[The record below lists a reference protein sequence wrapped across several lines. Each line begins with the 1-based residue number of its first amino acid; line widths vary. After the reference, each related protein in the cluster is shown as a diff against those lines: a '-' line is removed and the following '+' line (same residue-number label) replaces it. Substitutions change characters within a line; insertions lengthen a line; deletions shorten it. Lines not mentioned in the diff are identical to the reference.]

1 MSKIPFLNHL
11 DLLNVSELQNAIL
24 HKTTSGVASTAEG
37 KIIYDTGSNSI
48 KFYNGSN
55 WLELSTDTSDDDT
68 TYDLLVAQNGGSND
82 NPILR
87 LDPSTGTNDDITI
100 VGGTNITVT
109 RDSATQLTIDAGAAT
124 TVGKTSS
131 TQRSG
136 SIELIAGTNVTIT
149 EDGTTGHFTFAST
162 DNNTQRSAGVGLSL
176 NGNALD
182 VNVGATG
189 TTQAPQS
196 ITTTANRLYQIETD
210 DQDNLVVNVPWVDT
224 NTDTNTQNQYDLG
237 TADGTTTS
245 REKITLVR
253 SGADGANTDFIE
265 IGAGSGMSIA
275 RSGDVI
281 TLTNSRANTNTG
293 VDMTVSTLKTKLSQ
307 DLSNA
312 TIGGSGDTIT
322 IAGNLVV
329 SGDTI
334 TANVGTLDVED
345 KNITVNYHASN
356 DTSGTANG
364 AGLTIQDAVNSDT
377 DATMLWDAT
386 DDEFDFSHGIN
397 VPSIALGGTAVTAN
411 AGELNQLDGVTVGGT
426 GSGDIVTRTGTQTLT
441 NKTIS
446 ASQVTQISNLTAS
459 EGAQLE
465 NINSVT
471 ISNTQ
476 WGYLGALNQ
485 GLTTTSDVAFNSLD
499 IEGNVDV
506 NGSLETD
513 ALTIAGTSIASY
525 VDNRITS
532 REYKTSFPSSA
543 TDAGT
548 TTTITHN
555 LGTRDVIV
563 QFYALVADIDGNSE
577 TGTSGAEVTQYE
589 EIKLSNTRATINTIT
604 VTPNIGLAAN
614 SIRVLIK
621 EL

>member
-11 DLLNVSELQNAIL
+11 DLLNVSEIQNAIL
-24 HKTTSGVASTAEG
+24 HKTTSGVASAAEG
-37 KIIYDTGSNSI
+37 KIIYDTGSNTI
-48 KFYNGSN
+48 KFYNGSQ
-55 WLELSTDTSDDDT
+55 WMELSTDTSDDNT

-87 LDPSTGTNDDITI
+87 LDPSSGSNDDITI
-100 VGGTNITVT
+100 TGGANITVT
-109 RDSATQLTIDAGAAT
+109 RNSATQLTIAGAAAT
-124 TVGKTSS
+124 TVGKTSGS
-131 TQRSG
+131 QRSG
-136 SIELIAGTNVTIT
+136 EIELIEGSNVTIT

-162 DNNTQRSAGVGLSL
+162 NTQRAAGTGLSL
-176 NGNALD
+176 SSNTLN

-189 TTQAPQS
+189 TTQTPQS
-196 ITTTANRLYQIETD
+196 ITTTANRLYQVETD
-210 DQDNLVVNVPWVDT
+210 DQDNLVVNVPWSDS
-224 NTDTNTQNQYDLG
+224 NTNTQNQYAISA
-237 TADGTTTS
+237 ADGTTTS
-245 REKITLVR
+245 REKIVLTG
-253 SGADGANTDFIE
+253 SGHNGSTTDFIE
-265 IGAGSGMSIA
+265 IAAGSGMSIA

-293 VDMTVSTLKTKLSQ
+293 VDMTVSTLKSKLSQ

-345 KNITVNYHASN
+345 KNITLNYHASN

-364 AGLTIQDAVNSDT
+364 AGLTIQDAVNAST
-377 DATMLWDAT
+377 NATMLWDAT
-386 DDEFDFSHGIN
+386 DDEFDFSHGIT
-397 VPSIALGGTAVTAN
+397 VPSIKINGTDSASLYQPLNSKLTELATMALATSQALADLTSGEVQKIDGTTAGTVNASKAVVVDSNKDVTGFRN
-411 AGELNQLDGVTVGGT
+411 ITLSGELDAG
-426 GSGDIVTRTGTQTLT
+426 
-441 NKTIS
+441 
-446 ASQVTQISNLTAS
+446 
-459 EGAQLE
+459 
-465 NINSVT
+465 
-471 ISNTQ
+471 
-476 WGYLGALNQ
+476 
-485 GLTTTSDVAFNSLD
+485 SLD
-499 IEGNVDV
+499 VSGNADID
-506 NGSLETD
+506 GSLETD
-513 ALTIAGTSIASY
+513 GLTIQGTSIATY
-525 VDNRITS
+525 IDNRITA

-563 QFYALVADIDGNSE
+563 QFYANVANLDGNES
-577 TGTSGAEVTQYE
+577 TGDSGAEVDQWE
-589 EIKLSNTRATINTIT
+589 EIKLSNTRATTNTIT

-614 SIRVLIK
+614 AVRVLIK